1 MTITRRGALAG
12 ALSCRRHRVSARR
25 RLPVAADELDRAVPA
40 RRLQR
45 HLRPAD
51 RGLRRQPAAPAG
63 GGRESRRRR
72 RHHRRHDR
80 GALEARRLH
89 PAGGQSQPDLRP
101 DRLCRI
107 GLRPDA
113 RLRAVSGIA
122 QVPVAL
128 VVNPAKV
135 DAKDLAAFLA
145 MARKQPGAINIGS
158 SGLGTIPHLAIVLL
172 QQRTGIQL
180 THVPYRG
187 GGPALQDLM
196 AGQIDATFAPL
207 STVASYVQSGRL
219 RALAVAAAKR
229 EPVLPDVPTFAQAG
243 VADFTV
249 STWYG
254 LFAPKATPAR
264 DPRHAACRHP
274 GRARRSGH
282 QAHLGRAGRRA
293 RPAKPP
299 GLHRVRRP
307 RGRALEPHRADGRVA
322 HGVTDEAGAYRP
334 SHQNH
339 SWMVWR
345 AEAAKTPATSS
356 GASTT

>member
-1 MTITRRGALAG
+1 MNWIVPFPPGG
-12 ALSCRRHRVSARR
+12 SNDIFARPIAAFVGN
-25 RLPVAADELDRAVPA
+25 RLHQPVVVENC
-40 RRLQR
+40 
-45 HLRPAD
+45 
-51 RGLRRQPAAPAG
+51 GGAG
-63 GGRESRRRR
+63 GTIG
-72 RHHRRHDR
+72 
-80 GALEARRLH
+80 GMIAAR
-89 PAGGQSQPDLRP
+89 SKPDGCTLLVVNPSLTFAPIVYAELGFDLMRDFAP
-101 DRLCRI
+101 
-107 GLRPDA
+107 
-113 RLRAVSGIA
+113 VSGIA

-145 MARKQPGAINIGS
+145 MARKQPSAINIGS

-207 STVASYVQSGRL
+207 STVAAYVQSGRL

-254 LFAPKATPAR
+254 LFAPKATPAAIL
-264 DPRHAACRHP
+264 DTLHAAIQ
-274 GRARRSGH
+274 GGTRRSGR

-293 RPAKPP
+293 RPAKLP

-322 HGVTDEAGAYRP
+322 HGVTDELAPTGQATRTIHGWCGARRRQRPPRRAAGPARR
-334 SHQNH
+334 
-339 SWMVWR
+339 R
-345 AEAAKTPATSS
+345 AS
-356 GASTT
+356 GRHAR